1 MQIPAQ
7 TVGPLQQVQLS
18 LEAGTTSDAMDLTP
32 QPMAYGFIF
41 GLGADGLAPFER
53 ALIDRRVGEQITLRL
68 DPHALQTTFEHLPL
82 PGVLLPGKAADLFM
96 RVTITAVAPADQ
108 REVIRQLARRSA
120 CGGDCGCG
128 CGGH

>member
-1 MQIPAQ
+1 MQTPAQ

-18 LEAGTTSDAMDLTP
+18 LEAGTTSDTMDLTS

-41 GLGADGLAPFER
+41 GLGLDGLAPLEQ
-53 ALIDRRVGEQITLRL
+53 ALIDHRVGDQISLRL
-68 DPHALQTTFEHLPL
+68 DSCELKRLFEHLPA
-82 PGVLLPGKAADLFM
+82 PGILLPGQTAELFL
-96 RVTITAVAPADQ
+96 RVTITAAAPADQ